1 MNAINERPFS
11 KVVIAFVMVVVTA
24 VGVVS
29 MVVTIMRCIETYEF
43 NGTICIFA
51 VDRCKNVGRA
61 DER

>member
-1 MNAINERPFS
+1 MNAINKRPFS

-29 MVVTIMRCIETYEF
+29 MVVTIMRCIETNEF
-43 NGTICIFA
+43 NGTIRIFA

>member
-1 MNAINERPFS
+1 M
-11 KVVIAFVMVVVTA
+11 VVAFVVVGVTA

-29 MVVTIMRCIETYEF
+29 MVVTIMRCFNTDEF
-43 NGTICIFA
+43 NGSICIFA